1 MGYVKNIK
9 MYSKSCFEMHNQLLP
24 TRLFFLHYSRTYNPD
39 LVTLFHPVNKYNKY
53 ANQINKSNF
62 LEFLMNIF
70 WKDQNLPQCHFC
82 EGSF

>member
-53 ANQINKSNF
+53 ADQINKSNF
-62 LEFLMNIF
+62 FRIF
-70 WKDQNLPQCHFC
+70 NEYIL
-82 EGSF
+82 EGSKPIAMPFL